1 MRCGPQLS
9 AAHRGRRRLLL
20 LALAGRAGLRPKKE
34 EEGGWLPVLQRAGP
48 EGRPSGLEARQRE
61 SFTFL
66 FIFQAFESFFK

>member
-9 AAHRGRRRLLL
+9 AAHRGSRRLLL
-20 LALAGRAGLRPKKE
+20 LALAGRAGLWPKKE
-34 EEGGWLPVLQRAGP
+34 EEGGRLPVLQRAGP

-61 SFTFL
+61 SSPFL